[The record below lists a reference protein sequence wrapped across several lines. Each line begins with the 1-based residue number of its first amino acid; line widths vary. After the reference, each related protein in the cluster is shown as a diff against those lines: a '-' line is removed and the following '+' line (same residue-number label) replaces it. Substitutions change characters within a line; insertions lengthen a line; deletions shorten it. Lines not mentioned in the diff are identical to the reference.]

1 MTGFFLNMTVFDD
14 DGDDDDDDDDESN
27 RMAYMTVLTVSR
39 SISYCGRG
47 RGGEGG
53 MGSQENGRLWLR
65 YACVEVSSMIM

>member
-1 MTGFFLNMTVFDD
+1 M
-14 DGDDDDDDDDESN
+14 DDDDDDDDDDNDYDDESN

-47 RGGEGG
+47 REGG

-65 YACVEVSSMIM
+65 YVCVVEVSSMNL